1 MSQNTKTAAY
11 AIAALALVGALAVVT
26 PARADAYRPS
36 AFTVAQGTT
45 PSTTAPSTTEP
56 TTAPAPT
63 AAAPSSGSVMPVN
76 SRLEAHI
83 KDLHAKLKITK
94 DQEDKWKAL
103 ADVMRENASEM
114 EGLVKTRAENAKSMS
129 AVDDLN
135 AYSKITDAHAEGL
148 KKFIAAFSTLYDSMS
163 DAQKKN
169 ADALFRSRIHAR
181 TKQKAS

>member
-1 MSQNTKTAAY
+1 MSQNTKSAAY

-36 AFTVAQGTT
+36 DLVVAQSTTPGATTPT
-45 PSTTAPSTTEP
+45 PSTTAPSTT
-56 TTAPAPT
+56 
-63 AAAPSSGSVMPVN
+63 AAPSSSGDAVMPVN
-76 SRLEAHI
+76 RQLEAHI

-94 DQEDKWKAL
+94 DQEDKWKGV

-148 KKFIAAFSTLYDSMS
+148 KKFISAFSTLYDSMS